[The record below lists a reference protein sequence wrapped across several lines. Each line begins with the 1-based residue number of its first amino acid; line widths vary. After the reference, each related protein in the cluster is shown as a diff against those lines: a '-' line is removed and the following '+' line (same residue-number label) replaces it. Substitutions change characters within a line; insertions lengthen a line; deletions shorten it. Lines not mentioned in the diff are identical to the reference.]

1 MVNNQ
6 LNICNITNLK
16 EDSLFKMLKINKI
29 KFTNYIF
36 FVKIDILCS
45 IC

>member
-6 LNICNITNLK
+6 LDICNITNLK
-16 EDSLFKMLKINKI
+16 EGPLSKLLKIDKI